1 MSAKRKKVKRFVID
15 VNTYIT
21 IFINGQTHWLQD
33 YIIQNSLE
41 IFIDSHLFEELV
53 RVLDYDRIKK
63 HLPLD
68 RVSYLTFIRSIS
80 TLINSEDFQIKSPDP
95 EDNYLYNL
103 ALTANA
109 KLLVTG
115 ENALLQWKEAPVE
128 TINLTTFRQLF

>member
-1 MSAKRKKVKRFVID
+1 
-15 VNTYIT
+15 
-21 IFINGQTHWLQD
+21 
-33 YIIQNSLE
+33 
-41 IFIDSHLFEELV
+41 
-53 RVLDYDRIKK
+53 VLDYDRIKK